1 MTKKGKF
8 ITFEGSEG
16 CGKSTQS
23 KLLSAYLESKGY
35 SVVYLREP
43 GGTKISEKIRE
54 ILLDAKNHWM
64 SSVCEMLL
72 YMSARAQIVDEVI
85 KPALKQ
91 GKIVISDRF
100 LDSTLAYQGYGLGM
114 DINVIKD
121 IGNITTQ
128 GIKPDLTVL
137 LDVPLKKGLRYRDG
151 VKDRIEQRPLAYHSR
166 VRKGYFQLAKLEPER
181 IKIVKVDEDKTVTR
195 DKIRKLVDNLLE
207 KVTGCYMRLNDVAKK
222 QIPVTSRNFL

>member
-23 KLLSAYLESKGY
+23 KLLSAYLESRGY

-43 GGTKISEKIRE
+43 GGTAISEKIRV
-54 ILLDAKNHWM
+54 ILLDLDNRSM

-72 YMSARAQIVDEVI
+72 YMSARAQIVNQVI
-85 KPALKQ
+85 KPAIMQ

-114 DINVIKD
+114 NINVIKD
-121 IGNITTQ
+121 IGNIVTQ
-128 GIKPDLTVL
+128 GIKPDLTIL
-137 LDVPLKKGLRYRDG
+137 LDVPLKKGLNYRNE
-151 VKDRIEQRPLAYHSR
+151 VKDRIEQRPLIYHSK
-166 VRKGYFQLAKLEPER
+166 VRKGYFQLAKLEPLR
-181 IKIVKVDEDKTVTR
+181 IKIVKVDEDKTVTQ
-195 DKIRKLVDNLLE
+195 DKIRELVDKLLE
-207 KVTGCYMRLNDVAKK
+207 KVTG
-222 QIPVTSRNFL
+222 S